1 MSAENQEESDETAP
15 AVSKKKNLTEADKK
29 WGKKVIDR
37 GFCIVPSLLLREQH
51 TLKLSAAELV
61 LLLQIADHWWQAA
74 NTPFPGKA
82 ELASGLVQR
91 GERWNKY
98 HARMSNFYFLEGLVK
113 KLQELERVQAEKDE
127 AADKAVAEVSARRAA
142 KARKSAPKTR
152 AA

>member
-1 MSAENQEESDETAP
+1 M
-15 AVSKKKNLTEADKK
+15 
-29 WGKKVIDR
+29 
-37 GFCIVPSLLLREQH
+37 
-51 TLKLSAAELV
+51 
-61 LLLQIADHWWQAA
+61 
-74 NTPFPGKA
+74 
-82 ELASGLVQR
+82 QR